1 MTTNRSLPGTVRDLI
16 TDPRTWL
23 AAGAAT
29 CLGTVAILAPIPAPL
44 DRMVAFWLGAAL
56 MAGLS

>member
-1 MTTNRSLPGTVRDLI
+1 VTDARTLPGTVRDLL
-16 TDPRTWL
+16 TEPRTWL

-29 CLGTVAILAPIPAPL
+29 CLGAVAILAPIPAPL

-56 MAGLS
+56 MMGLS